1 MEKVKKTVFLL
12 LTVIFAAA
20 LVFSCGQ
27 KEDSGSSTKAA
38 EPESSTAE
46 VDEQTEAESTDASET
61 AYAEDVTV
69 AICGHG
75 LEAESCQ
82 RDFQQVKIEC
92 AHRGWEYIDAMT
104 VREPSKQRET
114 METLIRKN
122 VDAIVIIYWDMEA
135 IADLILK
142 AQEAGIGVYCVDT
155 ELRPGVIVSCTQNN
169 ALAGALMSYWGINRL
184 NERGKVAILSGKWHI
199 MRRRG
204 YVAATLF
211 ERDYPALEMVAEE
224 FLPLVGYEQSALNAA
239 ENWITKYGD
248 ELDWIFS
255 GWDTPGQYSA
265 KIVEQA
271 GYTRDDI
278 FITGIDGG
286 SAIYSMIR
294 EGSPFAATVSQPFEL
309 YVHTVFEVINQVE
322 NGIMPGDT
330 KSLVPESRVIYKAPV
345 VTDETN
351 VPDPG
356 TSIHA
361 VFNYYGG
368 DPDDQNA
375 WYNWQDEGGP
385 YKIQ

>member
-1 MEKVKKTVFLL
+1 MKRLVKIAFVLVSIVCISVFLFSCNKGKTESVTGEAETAAKEATAEKV
-12 LTVIFAAA
+12 AAPSA
-20 LVFSCGQ
+20 
-27 KEDSGSSTKAA
+27 
-38 EPESSTAE
+38 
-46 VDEQTEAESTDASET
+46 ET
-61 AYAEDVTV
+61 AAFAEDVTV

-82 RDFQQVKIEC
+82 RDYQQVKIEC
-92 AHRGWEYIDAMT
+92 AHRGWEFVDCMT
-104 VREPSKQRET
+104 VREATKQRET

-135 IADLILK
+135 IADLILQ
-142 AQEAGIGVYCVDT
+142 AEQAGIGVYCVDT

-169 ALAGALMSYWGINRL
+169 AVAGALMAYWGIARL
-184 NERGKVAILSGKWHI
+184 NERGKVAIYSGKWHI

-204 YVAATLF
+204 YTAATLF
-211 ERDYPALEMVAEE
+211 ERDFPALELVSEE
-224 FLPLVGYEQSALNAA
+224 FLPLEGYEQAAVNVA
-239 ENWITKYGD
+239 ENWMTKYGN

-255 GWDTPGQYSA
+255 GWDTPGQYAA

-271 GYTRDDI
+271 GFTRDDI

-294 EGSPFAATVSQPFEL
+294 EGSPFAATVSQPFEM
-309 YVHTVFEVINQVE
+309 YVHTVFDVINQVE
-322 NGIMPGDT
+322 SGIKPGDPG
-330 KSLVPESRVIYKAPV
+330 SIVPKSRVIYHTPV

-351 VPDPG
+351 VPAVG

-368 DPDDQNA
+368 DPNDSSA
-375 WYNWQDEGGP
+375 WYNWQDAGGP